1 MRLIALSAAFVI
13 AFSNGAFAQVFQ
25 GNWYCMAGDQKAG
38 LLTIYNG
45 SYGFASAIFGDKS
58 SGIGAVQ
65 GYSDGVTFTDGPLVS
80 ELGIQVGRLL
90 QGEGAPSMTI
100 ENDNAIVMVCTTL
113 QNSGLAPVPA
123 DLTPVT
129 Q

>member
-13 AFSNGAFAQVFQ
+13 ALSGSAFAQAFQ

-38 LLTIYNG
+38 VLTVYNG

-58 SGIGAVQ
+58 SGVGAVQ
-65 GYSDGVTFTDGPLVS
+65 GYSDGVTFADGPLVS

-100 ENDNAIVMVCTTL
+100 ENANAIVMVCTTL
-113 QNSGLAPVPA
+113 QNSGLAAIPA
-123 DLTPVT
+123 DLTSVAR
-129 Q
+129 